1 MEIAKN
7 EYFSLEWYAEK
18 SLLIYTAFPKS
29 EEMTTEDLKIGFIA
43 VCEFMEQN
51 QPKFFLSDSSQQ
63 FSVISPELQEWI
75 AANVYPRWYAAGL
88 KKLAIVIPSELLAN
102 LSIQQAVE
110 EVEEIKD
117 SGAYEIRYFENPTI
131 AQEWLK

>member
-1 MEIAKN
+1 MEITKN

-29 EEMTTEDLKIGFIA
+29 EEMTSEDLKAGFVA

-51 QPKFFLSDSSQQ
+51 HPKFFLSDSSQQ
-63 FSVISPELQEWI
+63 FSMIPPDVQKWI
-75 AANVYPRWYAAGL
+75 ADNVYPRWYLAGL

-102 LSIQQAVE
+102 LSIQQAVD

-117 SGAYEIRYFENPTI
+117 ASAYEIRYFENLNT
-131 AQEWLK
+131 AQEWLQ